1 MKIIQEY
8 KDGDVYRSDVD
19 ISKAEWLEILKDKDV
34 SENYKESVACFYYL
48 PDYKGSCVSAG
59 KPFGKKPASLNAS
72 IWQFGRYVQN
82 RLNRFELIGTDGK
95 STFWPVAMGQGKPLK
110 GAEEGSF
117 ECFRRFKLAKPC
129 ARQVSRLSFCSKM
142 AFQNPIVR
150 TISISSRRGHILRLA
165 PMVGYC

>member
-59 KPFGKKPASLNAS
+59 KWSLCAAV
-72 IWQFGRYVQN
+72 G
-82 RLNRFELIGTDGK
+82 GCP
-95 STFWPVAMGQGKPLK
+95 PVAHQPLVRLQPDAGQ
-110 GAEEGSF
+110 EDNRS
-117 ECFRRFKLAKPC
+117 
-129 ARQVSRLSFCSKM
+129 
-142 AFQNPIVR
+142 
-150 TISISSRRGHILRLA
+150 
-165 PMVGYC
+165 